1 MQKCFLQKET
11 SKPASLFVFSSLSR
25 SLFFLYL
32 SPLRFLSLF
41 FPLLPRFNDKII
53 WKPQG
58 RTWAWGRLEPPSP
71 SAFETPLATRFMARL
86 GRGKECLGRN
96 GAAWA
101 SSVKRARQKGTQSM
115 TNYSNG
121 LREWVALPCL
131 APDDATS
138 AYIQGSRADNVH
150 GKILCFLLS
159 LCFFILF
166 FFLWGYAC
174 RRPLEILCL
183 CSVWRKEP
191 RLFSGSW
198 LHIV

>member
-1 MQKCFLQKET
+1 
-11 SKPASLFVFSSLSR
+11 
-25 SLFFLYL
+25 
-32 SPLRFLSLF
+32 
-41 FPLLPRFNDKII
+41 
-53 WKPQG
+53 
-58 RTWAWGRLEPPSP
+58 
-71 SAFETPLATRFMARL
+71 MARL

-159 LCFFILF
+159 SFFFILF
-166 FFLWGYAC
+166 FLFMRICLPSPVRNSLSVQC
-174 RRPLEILCL
+174 LEEGTTSFQWKLTAHCLGDSCL
-183 CSVWRKEP
+183 CRNSR
-191 RLFSGSW
+191 
-198 LHIV
+198 